1 MRHWIAGLA
10 VVVALVGI
18 GQVEAGLVAHWNLDG
33 NGLDSADSHDGT
45 VYGASGTQDRFGNAN
60 SAMLFDG
67 SDDYIDVAHH
77 ADLTPSNAMT
87 ISAWFKPNSFNLGS
101 YSWPAIVKKYN
112 DVEDSG
118 YAMEIV
124 QVWEGTP
131 KAGFSVATSAGP
143 VAPDIFPVGTN
154 TWYFYAGVYE
164 YDAGTDQS
172 TFTTFFG
179 PDFQSLQQSDPVTF
193 DGQIYPSTENL
204 NIGRDNWNTGEDRY
218 FNGIIDDVRIYDEA
232 LTAQQVGALYA
243 VPEPGSI
250 VVWSLLGGV
259 AMAIGWRRRRN
270 AG

>member
-143 VAPDIFPVGTN
+143 VAPDIFPVGTD

-164 YDAGTDQS
+164 YDSGTDQS

-179 PDFQSLQQSDPVTF
+179 PDFQSLQSASAIF
-193 DGQIYPSTENL
+193 DGPLHHSTENL
-204 NIGRDNWNTGEDRY
+204 NIGRDNWITTSNRH
-218 FNGIIDDVRIYDEA
+218 FNGVIDDVRIYDEA

-243 VPEPGSI
+243 VPEFSSLI
-250 VVWSLLGGV
+250 VWSLIALGFAG
-259 AMAIGWRRRRN
+259 IGWCRRRN